1 MSKFS
6 NIDKYAGKSIVPI
19 RCADVQGT
27 CFYIGSNYFLTAY
40 HNVSDAEFDNSA
52 VIVTINNKE
61 YPCQFIKLIEMDVA
75 ILKSYDDIDELIS

>member
-40 HNVSDAEFDNSA
+40 HNVSDAEFDN
-52 VIVTINNKE
+52 
-61 YPCQFIKLIEMDVA
+61 
-75 ILKSYDDIDELIS
+75 